1 MIMQTI
7 KVLIDAGKANAGP
20 PLGPALGP
28 MGINTMAVVEEIN
41 KKTKDLEGM
50 KIPVMVNID
59 SNKSFTIEVGS
70 PQTSALIK
78 KELGI
83 KKAVGKVNEE
93 VSGNL
98 SFDQL
103 KKITKAKYP
112 QLVAR
117 TTKSALL
124 EMAGSCRSAGVT
136 IENVTVKEFTAK
148 LKSGEFDS
156 KIE

>member
-7 KVLIDAGKANAGP
+7 KVLIDAGKASAGP

-50 KIPVMVNID
+50 KIPVIINID
-59 SNKSFTIEVGS
+59 SDKSFTIEVGS

-117 TTKSALL
+117 TMKSALL
-124 EMAGSCRSAGVT
+124 EMAGSCRSAGVN